1 MTSVDCHQHVW
12 PAALLEGLR
21 RRSAPPRLDGW
32 RLELPGEP
40 AYDVV
45 PADHDLGARAAL
57 DRSDGVDLALLA
69 PSSPLG
75 VELLPPEEAHPLLAA
90 WHRLADDLGAAHRL
104 WAAASLV
111 EPDLAGLADTLRHP
125 AVCGLQV
132 PAPALGTPAA
142 LEAVAPLLAV
152 AEAVD
157 VPVLVHPGPA
167 PPDHSGPVPSWWPAL
182 TAYPAQQAEA
192 WYAWH
197 VAGRALLP
205 RLRICFVALAGLA
218 PLHHERLTQRGGAL
232 GALDPD
238 VFYETSSYGPQAVD
252 ALTRVVGVDALVAGS
267 DRPYATSTDAGL
279 GDAFARAL
287 RVTNP
292 ARLLHGTP
300 SPVPPGDPR

>member
-1 MTSVDCHQHVW
+1 VTTVDCHQHVW
-12 PAALLEGLR
+12 PAALVAGLR
-21 RRSAPPRLDGW
+21 QRTEAPRLDGW

-45 PADHDLGARAAL
+45 PADHDLEARAAL
-57 DRSDGVDLALLA
+57 DRADGIDLSLLA

-75 VELLPPEEAHPLLAA
+75 VELLPPEEAHPLLEA
-90 WHRLADDLGAAHRL
+90 WHGLADDLGPAHRL
-104 WAAASLV
+104 WASASLV
-111 EPDLAGLADTLRHP
+111 TPDPGSLADTLRHP
-125 AVCGLQV
+125 RVCGLQV
-132 PAPALGTPAA
+132 PATALATPAA

-152 AEAVD
+152 AEAAD

-167 PPDHSGPVPSWWPAL
+167 PAHHDGAVPSWWPAL
-182 TAYPAQQAEA
+182 TAYPAQQAAA

-218 PLHHERLTQRGGAL
+218 PLHHERLAQRGGSL

-267 DRPYATSTDAGL
+267 DRPYATSTDPGL
-279 GDAFARAL
+279 GEAFTRAL

-300 SPVPPGDPR
+300 SPVPPGDVR